1 MPIYLLPLDV
11 PNGLFVDET
20 TGGVLT
26 LPGVPGFSLTIDAG
40 SATFPD
46 GSKSGIVSVTLV
58 HVDKIPMV
66 PNFGQQPRFVV
77 TIQPDGVLFDPPAP
91 ITIPNVDGLVP
102 GEVTEMYSFD
112 HDLGQFVSIGT
123 GTVSDDGLIIA
134 SDPGV
139 GIIKGGWH
147 CGGNPTSTG
156 DAQPATVK
164 ITSQKP
170 VNLGV
175 DETAVITA
183 SGGPSPGSYSWTSSD
198 PSTVEILPPT
208 SGANVSSVTVKLKK
222 VGSATI
228 TVRYTC
234 ESGAFAE
241 DTVKVGTAV
250 VEMTAHRP
258 NSPPINVVAV
268 PDNVEEFPGAG
279 IRLNGD
285 DDDGSGTQ
293 DRNDG
298 LPIGEDDL
306 IKLVLEVNP
315 TSPDGIEYVLKR
327 TDGSHLRVWTLDNK
341 GPAVLDANDEKVLNF
356 SSSKMTVWVEAISS
370 GMSFL
375 EFQARSTSDGSI
387 ISEDKVKFFTFTS
400 IVIVL
405 GGEGQVPSDP
415 PPANFGT
422 FDTGIRLYKIGYD
435 VHMYDED
442 VVGTLLCGG
451 AAQDEVESSVNH
463 RGIRRVAIFGYSHGG
478 GSTLDLVG
486 CLNDNRTNIN
496 FGFNI
501 IYTAY
506 IDAIEQ
512 VAVGS
517 EEDLPP
523 GTGHHV
529 NYYETNFFA
538 SRGLNGDA
546 VPGANFNCNVN
557 SDPCGVPWGT
567 SLNHFDIDDQE
578 QIKVGILNSL
588 TSVVPR

>member
-1 MPIYLLPLDV
+1 M
-11 PNGLFVDET
+11 
-20 TGGVLT
+20 LT
-26 LPGVPGFSLTIDAG
+26 LPEVPGFSLTVDAG

-46 GSKSGIVSVTLV
+46 GSKSGVVSVTVV

-77 TIQPDGVLFDPPAP
+77 TIQPAGVIFDPPVP
-91 ITIPNVDGLVP
+91 ISIPNVDGMAP

-123 GTVSDDGLIIA
+123 GTVSDDGLIVA

-156 DAQPATVK
+156 KAQPATVK

-170 VNLGV
+170 VILGV
-175 DETAVITA
+175 DETVVITA

-258 NSPPINVVAV
+258 NNPPINVVAV

-285 DDDGSGTQ
+285 DDDGNGTR

-306 IKLVLEVNP
+306 IKLDLEVNP
-315 TSPDGIEYVLKR
+315 ASPDGIEYVLKR
-327 TDGSHLRVWTLDNK
+327 TNGSHLRVWTLDNK

-375 EFQARSTSDGSI
+375 EFQARSTAKRPHSREEWI
-387 ISEDKVKFFTFTS
+387 TIPVPA
-400 IVIVL
+400 IVDEATWDRAQKQL
-405 GGEGQVPSDP
+405 YENSRLSHRNNKKHKYLLWGL
-415 PPANFGT
+415 
-422 FDTGIRLYKIGYD
+422 IRCPRCRGAYSGLSSMAG
-435 VHMYDED
+435 
-442 VVGTLLCGG
+442 VGT
-451 AAQDEVESSVNH
+451 AASIKS
-463 RGIRRVAIFGYSHGG
+463 
-478 GSTLDLVG
+478 
-486 CLNDNRTNIN
+486 
-496 FGFNI
+496 
-501 IYTAY
+501 
-506 IDAIEQ
+506 
-512 VAVGS
+512 
-517 EEDLPP
+517 P
-523 GTGHHV
+523 
-529 NYYETNFFA
+529 A
-538 SRGLNGDA
+538 SRQPVNGVA
-546 VPGANFNCNVN
+546 RVLYRPTFLRR
-557 SDPCGVPWGT
+557 W
-567 SLNHFDIDDQE
+567 
-578 QIKVGILNSL
+578 
-588 TSVVPR
+588 